1 MVGYEEHGE
10 GEAPPVVLLHP
21 FPFARGIWSGLTDA
35 LATHHRVIAVD
46 ARGFGE
52 TPLGQDGDGDGE
64 GDGDGDGDGDGYA
77 IDELADDV
85 AALLAELGVARAAVL
100 GMAMGGY
107 TALAFAV
114 RHPARLA
121 ALILADTRAGADSA
135 ETREARDRAIGRIK
149 ATGSGPYLDG
159 SLARLLSP
167 SASPDL
173 VGFLRARAE
182 TRPASLIAGIEA
194 LRDRPDRAAE
204 LGAIRVPTL
213 AIRGS
218 DDQVTP
224 AVDMQQ
230 MAGAIAGAT
239 FVSLSGAGH
248 LSHIE
253 APEAFQRALMTF
265 LGTALQRKTMEEQ
278 EEKLR

>member
-1 MVGYEEHGE
+1 MLSRGARAIGYEEHGA
-10 GEAPPVVLLHP
+10 GSPLVLLHP
-21 FPFARGIWSGLTDA
+21 FPFARGIWSGLTDV
-35 LATHHRVIAVD
+35 LARRHRVISVD

-52 TPLGQDGDGDGE
+52 SPLGEKSYSVDD
-64 GDGDGDGDGDGYA
+64 
-77 IDELADDV
+77 LADDL

-100 GMAMGGY
+100 GMSMGGY
-107 TALAFAV
+107 TALSFAV
-114 RHPARLA
+114 RHPAHLA

-135 ETREARDRAIGRIK
+135 ETRKARDGAIGRIK

-167 SASPDL
+167 SAPAEL

-182 TRPASLIAGIEA
+182 TREASLIAGIEA
-194 LRDRPDRAAE
+194 LRDRPDRTGQ

-213 AIRGS
+213 VIRGS

-230 MAGAIAGAT
+230 MAGAIAGGT
-239 FVSLSGAGH
+239 FVSIPGAGH
-248 LSHIE
+248 LSHVE
-253 APEAFQRALMTF
+253 APEAFGRALMPF
-265 LGTALQRKTMEEQ
+265 LGTAFNGETENRT
-278 EEKLR
+278 

>member
-1 MVGYEEHGE
+1 MLSRGARRVGYEERGA
-10 GEAPPVVLLHP
+10 GSPVVLLHP
-21 FPFARGIWSGLTDA
+21 FPFARGIWSDLTDV
-35 LATHHRVIAVD
+35 LAARHRVISVD

-52 TPLGQDGDGDGE
+52 TPLGEQ
-64 GDGDGDGDGDGYA
+64 GYG
-77 IDELADDV
+77 IDDLADDV

-100 GMAMGGY
+100 GMSMGGY

-114 RHPARLA
+114 RHPERLA
-121 ALILADTRAGADSA
+121 ALIVCDARAGADSP
-135 ETREARDRAIGRIK
+135 ETRKARDGAIGRIRS
-149 ATGSGPYLDG
+149 TGSGPYLDG

-167 SASPDL
+167 TAPAEL
-173 VGFLRARAE
+173 VNFLRARADS
-182 TRPASLIAGIEA
+182 RAASLIAGIEA
-194 LRDRPDRAAE
+194 LRDRPDRTGQ
-204 LGAIRVPTL
+204 LGTIRVPTL

-239 FVSLSGAGH
+239 LVTVPGAGH

-253 APEAFQRALMTF
+253 APKAFEQALTVF
-265 LGTALQRKTMEEQ
+265 LGTAFK
-278 EEKLR
+278 